1 MATQVDICNLA
12 LVKLGQP
19 RILALT
25 DTTKQAQ
32 TLFAL
37 WDTLRDAEFRKRR
50 WSFTIKRVNLSA
62 DVDTPVHGYG
72 LAYSLP
78 SDCLRV
84 LTISNYDIGPDMSDY
99 SGRSYGPYAIEGRKI
114 VTDASVLEPS
124 GTLNLRYIARIE
136 DTEQWDS
143 GFCEAFANKLAMEA
157 CETVTGSSSKR
168 QALQQDYM
176 MAVAEAKRANSIEL
190 PPQRIN
196 DDTWVYA
203 RIR

>member
-25 DTTKQAQ
+25 DTSKQAQ

-62 DVDTPVHGYG
+62 DVDAPVHGYA

-124 GTLNLRYIARIE
+124 GTLPLRYIERIE
-136 DTEQWDS
+136 DTEVWDAC
-143 GFCEAFANKLAMEA
+143 FCEAFAAKLAVDS
-157 CETVTGSSSKR
+157 CESITGSTNKR
-168 QALQQDYM
+168 QDAKADYAL
-176 MAVAEAKRANSIEL
+176 AIAEAKRANSIEL

>member
-12 LVKLGQP
+12 LVKLGSP

-25 DTTKQAQ
+25 DTTKPAQ

-37 WDTLRDAEFRKRR
+37 WDTLRDAELRKRR
-50 WSFTIKRVNLSA
+50 WSFSIKRASLSA
-62 DVDTPVHGYG
+62 DVAAPVHGYA

-84 LTISNYDIGPDMSDY
+84 ITVSNYDIGPDMSDY
-99 SGRSYGPYAIEGRKI
+99 SGKSYGPYAIEGRKI
-114 VTDASVLEPS
+114 TTDASVLETD
-124 GTLNLRYIARIE
+124 GTLRLRYISRVT

-143 GFCEAFANKLAMEA
+143 GFCEAFACKLAMEA
-157 CETVTGSSSKR
+157 CETITGSSSKR
-168 QALQQDYM
+168 QALQGDYM
-176 MAVAEAKRANSIEL
+176 QAIAEARRANALEL

-196 DDTWVYA
+196 DDSWVYA